1 MIGGWAVRRI
11 QSERELPGRE
21 GGCVWPL
28 QDYGCQYMPPIV
40 CYCKGVVSWRTV
52 TLTLSVNST
61 VCHLG
66 SGMLLEMQ
74 ESPKHP
80 VCGGHGWGKPV
91 METGMGEQRMA
102 GAEGARQGRWLVLWE
117 AHLRLRLVSLLKGT
131 FIPDEWGA
139 PSDHRYLGAWVKL
152 RCAQE

>member
-1 MIGGWAVRRI
+1 MTGGWAVRRI

-28 QDYGCQYMPPIV
+28 QDYGCQCMPPIV
-40 CYCKGVVSWRTV
+40 CYCRGVVSWRSV
-52 TLTLSVNST
+52 TLKLSVNST

-80 VCGGHGWGKPV
+80 VCGGHGWGEPV
-91 METGMGEQRMA
+91 VEAGMGGQRVA
-102 GAEGARQGRWLVLWE
+102 GAEWARQGRWPVLWE
-117 AHLRLRLVSLLKGT
+117 THLRLRFVLLLKGM
-131 FIPDEWGA
+131 FIPDERG
-139 PSDHRYLGAWVKL
+139 LIQTIGIWVPG
-152 RCAQE
+152 